1 MHAIPDAF
9 FDNGEAELMRHP
21 WLRESVGWHCLRGLK
36 QNRDKELMVDLTME
50 RKVLSSTVL
59 LGAGLALA
67 QRWRKTIADQR
78 VGVVFPPGAGG
89 ALANLALVLAGKVP
103 VNLNFTLGRPTLEIT
118 LKKAEIKTVITVK
131 QLQSKFADFPWP
143 EDTRDLLKE
152 REALGKPCLIGWIAA
167 ARLLP
172 AGLLAKLGGVE
183 KKGGE
188 KEAGLLFSS
197 GSTGEP
203 KGVQL
208 SHRNILANCIQVD
221 ESGVLGRHE
230 KLLAFL
236 PIFHSFGFTVTLW
249 YPLIYGLKL
258 VTLPSPLDQK
268 RIAQAVADEKVTI
281 LVGAPTFYRPHF
293 KRTDPSLLAS
303 LKWVVGG
310 AEKTPAGFHQQW
322 ESTFGSRYLEGY
334 GLTET
339 SPVVSANL
347 PERLAN
353 RSGKSL
359 PEAVRA
365 GSVGRLFYGM
375 AARITDAASGEV
387 LPMGAIGML
396 ELRGANVFAGYLDNP
411 DQTEAVF
418 RDGWFITGDLARLDE
433 DGYLYIEG
441 RVSRFSKIGGEMV
454 PHGTVEQAVSKALG
468 LDDSEAPQVAITG
481 VTDPQKGEALV
492 LLSTQQLDVD
502 TLRQTLQAAGLPN
515 LWIPRRMVKVDTIP
529 MLPSGKLDL
538 KGMAKRAAEATTS

>member
-1 MHAIPDAF
+1 MNTTPDAY
-9 FDNGEAELMRHP
+9 FDNGDAELMRHP
-21 WLRESVGWHCLRGLK
+21 WLRESVGWRCVQGLK
-36 QNRDKELMVDLTME
+36 KNRDKELVVDLTTD
-50 RKVLSSTVL
+50 RKILSSTVI
-59 LGAGLALA
+59 LGASLALA
-67 QRWRKTIADQR
+67 QRWRKTIKEER
-78 VGVVFPPGAGG
+78 VGVVFPPGAGCI
-89 ALANLALVLAGKVP
+89 LANLGLMLAGKIP
-103 VNLNFTLGRPTLEIT
+103 VNLNFTLGRPTLELS
-118 LKKAEIKTVITVK
+118 LKKAGIQTVITAK
-131 QLQSKFADFPWP
+131 PLKDKFADFPWP
-143 EDTRDLLKE
+143 RHTLDILKE
-152 REALGKPCLIGWIAA
+152 REALGKPKLLSWILAA
-167 ARLLP
+167 AVLP
-172 AGLLAKLGGVE
+172 AGLLAKLGGVT
-183 KKGGE
+183 KQGGE

-208 SHRNILANCIQVD
+208 SHRNILANCIQVH
-221 ESGVLGRHE
+221 ESGVLDRRE

-258 VTLPSPLDQK
+258 VTLPSPLDAK
-268 RIAQAVADEKVTI
+268 KAAQAVADEEVTI

-293 KRTDPSLLAS
+293 KRTDPAQLAS

-322 ESTFGSRYLEGY
+322 EQTFGSRYLEGY

-339 SPVVSANL
+339 SPVVSVNL
-347 PERLAN
+347 PERRAHGTN
-353 RSGKSL
+353 KVL
-359 PEAVRA
+359 PEASRV

-387 LPMGAIGML
+387 LPMGAVGML
-396 ELRGANVFAGYLDNP
+396 ELRGANVFAGYLDDP
-411 DQTEAVF
+411 DLTESVF
-418 RDGWFITGDLARLDE
+418 RDGWFITGDLGRLDE

-454 PHGTVEQAVSKALG
+454 PHGTVEQAVAKALG
-468 LDDSEAPQVAITG
+468 LEDAETPQVSITG

-492 LLSTQQLDVD
+492 LLSTVPLDSD
-502 TLRQTLQAAGLPN
+502 SLRQKLQSAGLPN
-515 LWIPRRMVKVDTIP
+515 LWIPKKIVEVEAIP

-538 KGMAKRAAEATTS
+538 KAMAKRASQES